1 MYNEID
7 VVFMPVHTTS
17 ILQPMGQGVILT
29 FKSYYIRN
37 TFHKAIAAIDSN
49 SSDGSGKSKLN
60 TFWNGKNAIKSLCN
74 FWEEVKIAALI
85 GV

>member
-7 VVFMPVHTTS
+7 VVFMSVHTTS

-60 TFWNGKNAIKSLCN
+60 TFWNGKSAIKSLCN
-74 FWEEVKIAALI
+74 LWEEVKISTLI